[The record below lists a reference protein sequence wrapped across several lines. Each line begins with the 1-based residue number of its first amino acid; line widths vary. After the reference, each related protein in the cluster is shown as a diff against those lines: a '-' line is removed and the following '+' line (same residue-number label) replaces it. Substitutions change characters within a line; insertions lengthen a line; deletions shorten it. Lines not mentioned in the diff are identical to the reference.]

1 MANGLDFFFFLNI
14 KIGALFCVTEY
25 ICDHV
30 RNSFNMFKNRTCVVF
45 KVSDIWTANHKTM
58 NRYEI
63 TISNK
68 THTHTHNTWMVLW
81 CDAIFTRINVCLC
94 PSYGNRNG
102 SKFHH
107 VEKKRV
113 CNFNAEKCETT
124 SFMVNGH
131 FKSPLLRTFDSNYT
145 NVWDRVT
152 LLWNSTNL
160 MGW

>member
-63 TISNK
+63 TISN
-68 THTHTHNTWMVLW
+68 THTHSQYV
-81 CDAIFTRINVCLC
+81 
-94 PSYGNRNG
+94 NG
-102 SKFHH
+102 I
-107 VEKKRV
+107 VMR
-113 CNFNAEKCETT
+113 CNFHTNKCVSL
-124 SFMVNGH
+124 SF
-131 FKSPLLRTFDSNYT
+131 LREPK
-145 NVWDRVT
+145 RK
-152 LLWNSTNL
+152 
-160 MGW
+160 